1 MQAVHAWPALPDEVA
16 STVIGERDMQGLVDV
31 TDPVSEELK
40 RCELGLIV
48 IRGPQDLQIRGD
60 TCEETLWGGGT
71 GRGGDRVHRA
81 SHVDEMFLGPLAGMI
96 GPRTGIREGVER
108 GVEGDQSG
116 DLVAGLVVQLLE
128 GDLTDDLVAHIAP
141 RPGGRG
147 WRDEGY
153 GKREV
158 GEMPEQ
164 VRVVAQG
171 ADLLM

>member
-1 MQAVHAWPALPDEVA
+1 M
-16 STVIGERDMQGLVDV
+16 
-31 TDPVSEELK
+31 
-40 RCELGLIV
+40 
-48 IRGPQDLQIRGD
+48 
-60 TCEETLWGGGT
+60 
-71 GRGGDRVHRA
+71 HRA
-81 SHVDEMFLGPLAGMI
+81 SHVDEVFLGPLAGMI
-96 GPRTGIREGVER
+96 GPRTGIREGIER

-141 RPGGRG
+141 RPGGRR

>member
-1 MQAVHAWPALPDEVA
+1 MVWP
-16 STVIGERDMQGLVDV
+16 
-31 TDPVSEELK
+31 
-40 RCELGLIV
+40 
-48 IRGPQDLQIRGD
+48 
-60 TCEETLWGGGT
+60 
-71 GRGGDRVHRA
+71 RA
-81 SHVDEMFLGPLAGMI
+81 
-96 GPRTGIREGVER
+96 GIRERVECR
-108 GVEGDQSG
+108 IEGHQPD

-141 RPGGRG
+141 RPGGRR